1 MKSSRFLFCFLET
14 GLNMLP
20 TGFEFPGSSLFTV
33 LVSSWDFRLLANFRA
48 FQEKKKKEKKPFL
61 EPGEAVGQAGC

>member
-1 MKSSRFLFCFLET
+1 
-14 GLNMLP
+14 MLP